1 MAAPA
6 AAEGKIVLL
15 TMVRGAFGRARYCP
29 CADCQSGACRGDE
42 ATTAAAATAMDTV
55 AAAAAGGSAAAAA
68 GGGGRRQEKALR
80 GNHAKVFVA
89 GFGNRGSDMLAYHA
103 VGVPAGAALMIN
115 AQSRLAVSRVP
126 GVAFGGFEDPA
137 LREWLAHRAG
147 VWVAGVSDREDA
159 VAGAGGIADTKRAAW
174 ASYSSE
180 VFPAVVAPPRPLP
193 PVAAMGPPAMARAFS
208 DSTSA
213 AAAAAAVAA
222 AHTERGAAAGD
233 GQLAPEE
240 RHRRDNLGSDKRTAS
255 GRSLLVDAL
264 TDDDY
269 FKS

>member
-15 TMVRGAFGRARYCP
+15 TMVRGAFGRARHCP

-42 ATTAAAATAMDTV
+42 AATTAPVAMVTAGGGAAGETAAAA
-55 AAAAAGGSAAAAA
+55 
-68 GGGGRRQEKALR
+68 GGRRQEKALR
-80 GNHAKVFVA
+80 GNHARVFVA

-147 VWVAGVSDREDA
+147 VWVAGVSDRDDDA
-159 VAGAGGIADTKRAAW
+159 VAGGIADKRAAW

-180 VFPAVVAPPRPLP
+180 VFPAVVAPPRPLL

-213 AAAAAAVAA
+213 AVAA
-222 AHTERGAAAGD
+222 TAAGD

-264 TDDDY
+264 TDDEY